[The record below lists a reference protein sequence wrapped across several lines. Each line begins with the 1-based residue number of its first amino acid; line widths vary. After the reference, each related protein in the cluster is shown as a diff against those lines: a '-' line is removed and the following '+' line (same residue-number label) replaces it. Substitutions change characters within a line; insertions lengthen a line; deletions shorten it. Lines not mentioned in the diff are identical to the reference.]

1 MNQTPPFREAV
12 RFLMSFL
19 KHEGLGTN
27 LVWIFREDV
36 IERFPKIGI
45 REPIPSSNL
54 DLVERYFEYG
64 RKQGRGV
71 TLEAFCRLGDRLV
84 CYVWIPEDDEA
95 ASYAMQQ
102 PLNTK
107 IRVPLTEAKSVRWV
121 WWWRYLSNRFRSR
134 RTWVDMIPLR
144 SAVEQLTGN
153 S

>member
-1 MNQTPPFREAV
+1 LFQTPPFPEAV
-12 RFLMSFL
+12 RFFSDFL
-19 KHEGLGTN
+19 RSEGLSTEV
-27 LVWIFREDV
+27 VWVFREDV
-36 IERFPKIGI
+36 LQRRFKIWV

-64 RKQGRGV
+64 RGQGRGV

-84 CYVWIPEDDEA
+84 CYVWVPEDDEA

-102 PLNTK
+102 ALNTK

-134 RTWVDMIPLR
+134 QTWVDMIPLR
-144 SAVEQLTGN
+144 SAVEQLRGN